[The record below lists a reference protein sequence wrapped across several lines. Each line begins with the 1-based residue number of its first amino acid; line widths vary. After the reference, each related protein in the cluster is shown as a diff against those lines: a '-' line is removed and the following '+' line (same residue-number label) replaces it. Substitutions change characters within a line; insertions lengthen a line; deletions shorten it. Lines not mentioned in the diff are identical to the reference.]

1 MLEAEL
7 FVDGF
12 SEAGGMQGDD
22 LDAAF
27 TAGGHRSGQQNV
39 RVTATPVFGAGVEVE
54 QVGSAGLGI
63 EEVRWEVH
71 VEDASSGDDLAGLLV
86 FEEQSDIATVGEP
99 FTHPGEKVGI
109 HFEETFLT
117 GEFVI
122 GEHLVPV
129 LGDDFGIGYG
139 GAAKGRHR
147 GIIMQALGF
156 REQGLGSAVKR
167 LVIDR
172 SMFSAGQ
179 RVCVAVSGGADSTAL
194 LLSLVEAN
202 TAVAAGEK
210 SRYTKETAPLGIVL
224 SAAHVHHG
232 LRGAEADGDE
242 AFLRELCGRLGV
254 PLTVFHVDTVA
265 RQAAEREGL
274 EEAARELR
282 YEALRGLD
290 VDVIATAHTL
300 DDQAETVMMKL
311 IRGAWTEGIGGISP
325 VVEGGGGAEKQSL
338 PLRQAQ
344 DGSVLKKMAR
354 LVRPMLGARRSE
366 VEAFLQERGQLWR
379 EDASNQDVSLTRNK
393 VRHELMPLLRRFNPS
408 VDDALA
414 RMAEVARD
422 EELFWQGEVNR
433 VLPQV
438 LLPGKPVRG
447 GGRAVSTA
455 VGEQGCGVE
464 IARLAAMHSA
474 LRRRV
479 VRALARSV
487 GSRLSAEETAKVLAL
502 AGFGGIAG
510 VTGRIGSKL
519 ELREGMRVERSARE
533 LRLWRVTN
541 V

>member
-1 MLEAEL
+1 
-7 FVDGF
+7 
-12 SEAGGMQGDD
+12 
-22 LDAAF
+22 
-27 TAGGHRSGQQNV
+27 
-39 RVTATPVFGAGVEVE
+39 
-54 QVGSAGLGI
+54 
-63 EEVRWEVH
+63 
-71 VEDASSGDDLAGLLV
+71 
-86 FEEQSDIATVGEP
+86 
-99 FTHPGEKVGI
+99 
-109 HFEETFLT
+109 
-117 GEFVI
+117 
-122 GEHLVPV
+122 
-129 LGDDFGIGYG
+129 
-139 GAAKGRHR
+139 
-147 GIIMQALGF
+147 
-156 REQGLGSAVKR
+156 
-167 LVIDR
+167 
-172 SMFSAGQ
+172 
-179 RVCVAVSGGADSTAL
+179 
-194 LLSLVEAN
+194 
-202 TAVAAGEK
+202 
-210 SRYTKETAPLGIVL
+210 
-224 SAAHVHHG
+224 
-232 LRGAEADGDE
+232 
-242 AFLRELCGRLGV
+242 
-254 PLTVFHVDTVA
+254 VFHVDTVA

-282 YEALRGLD
+282 YQALRGLD

-325 VVEGGGGAEKQSL
+325 VVEGGGGAEKQAL

-344 DGSVLKKMAR
+344 DGSVLKKTAR

-464 IARLAAMHSA
+464 IARLAAMDSA